1 MRTCRFMACFAVL
14 VGFGAG
20 CSSASPSMPPK
31 SPTKAA
37 AEPAA
42 PPASATRNESTP
54 AAPEHNTEVVTTTG
68 VGVEPSLAQ
77 ACNVKLPEAFFE
89 FDATKPEAPAPKTL
103 DAIAVC
109 LTTGPL
115 RGERLRLVGHADPR
129 GTDAYNTKLGLS
141 RAESVAK
148 YLEHHGIGADRII
161 VETHGAE
168 HALAIPQAYP
178 FDRRVDIERA
188 QPPSPA

>member
-1 MRTCRFMACFAVL
+1 MKTYKLMTCFAVL
-14 VGFGAG
+14 VGFSAG
-20 CSSASPSMPPK
+20 CSSTSSSMPPR
-31 SPTKAA
+31 SPTTAA

-42 PPASATRNESTP
+42 SPASPTRSEPTP
-54 AAPEHNTEVVTTTG
+54 AAPERNTEAITPTG

-89 FDATKPEAPAPKTL
+89 FDATKAEAPAPKTL
-103 DAIAVC
+103 DAIAAC

-115 RGERLRLVGHADPR
+115 RGQSVRLVGHADPR
-129 GTDAYNTKLGLS
+129 GTDAYNAKLGLS

-148 YLEHHGIGADRII
+148 YLEHHGIAADRII

-168 HALAIPQAYP
+168 HALDIPQAYP
-178 FDRRVDIERA
+178 FDRRVDVERA
-188 QPPSPA
+188 EPASPT